1 MQVEDVTAFLQIAS
15 TGSLSAAARASGKP
29 KATISHQLRRLEDEL
44 GVELFVRST
53 NRLVLSEAGV
63 NFLDHG
69 KNIRRAFERGLDAAR
84 SSRNVAIGT
93 IRVASAGEFTSNLVA
108 PLVLHFARNH
118 PNLRLEVVVLRGEA
132 LLSSRE
138 SLDCILYLGEPPMPQ
153 VAELT
158 ARLLG
163 RFAFGLYASPGYL
176 RRRGVPS
183 APSGLRAHD
192 MIGFHN
198 GESITLWDMER
209 NGEEFSLQ
217 PSPKFLTND
226 YWVLKLAAIHDHG
239 IAFMPTF
246 FAAQEVEHGLL
257 EAVLPEWRSRVV
269 PMYALF
275 SSHRLAN
282 PNLRTLIDSVSR
294 NFQDVFVYS
303 YYACRND
310 ALGVAELD
318 PDRIGRSL

>member
-132 LLSSRE
+132 LKASTASSISASRRCRR
-138 SLDCILYLGEPPMPQ
+138 SPNSPP
-153 VAELT
+153 AYS
-158 ARLLG
+158 A
-163 RFAFGLYASPGYL
+163 ASPSAFMQVRAICAAGAC
-176 RRRGVPS
+176 RRRPPACV
-183 APSGLRAHD
+183 
-192 MIGFHN
+192 
-198 GESITLWDMER
+198 
-209 NGEEFSLQ
+209 
-217 PSPKFLTND
+217 
-226 YWVLKLAAIHDHG
+226 
-239 IAFMPTF
+239 
-246 FAAQEVEHGLL
+246 
-257 EAVLPEWRSRVV
+257 
-269 PMYALF
+269 
-275 SSHRLAN
+275 
-282 PNLRTLIDSVSR
+282 RTT
-294 NFQDVFVYS
+294 
-303 YYACRND
+303 
-310 ALGVAELD
+310 
-318 PDRIGRSL
+318 